1 MNAVSSPSL
10 IPGFQCATANVN
22 GVSIRY
28 AMGGKGPGLL
38 LLHGHPQTHVL
49 WHRVA
54 PQLAQRYRV
63 IAADLRGYGDSSK
76 PLGLP
81 DHSNYSKR
89 SMAADQ
95 VALMRSLGHEQ
106 FSLVAHDRGARVAHR
121 LAMDHAPCVQRMVL
135 LDIAPTLAMYEQT
148 SMDFA
153 TAYWH
158 WFFLIQPTP
167 FPETLINADPQFYLT
182 KLMGNRPA
190 GLAPFSHAVM
200 QEYLRCISD
209 PAAVHGMCED
219 YRAAASI
226 DLLHDRADR
235 EAGRMIECPLL
246 VLWGERGVIGRCFDP
261 MLEWRKRARDVR
273 GQSLPCGHYIA
284 EEAPEALL
292 QQVIPFLEET
302 S

>member
-1 MNAVSSPSL
+1 
-10 IPGFQCATANVN
+10 
-22 GVSIRY
+22 
-28 AMGGKGPGLL
+28 
-38 LLHGHPQTHVL
+38 
-49 WHRVA
+49 
-54 PQLAQRYRV
+54 
-63 IAADLRGYGDSSK
+63 
-76 PLGLP
+76 
-81 DHSNYSKR
+81 
-89 SMAADQ
+89 
-95 VALMRSLGHEQ
+95 
-106 FSLVAHDRGARVAHR
+106 VAHDRGARVAHR

-190 GLAPFSHAVM
+190 GLAPFSPAVM

>member
-1 MNAVSSPSL
+1 ML
-10 IPGFQCATANVN
+10 F
-22 GVSIRY
+22 
-28 AMGGKGPGLL
+28 
-38 LLHGHPQTHVL
+38 
-49 WHRVA
+49 
-54 PQLAQRYRV
+54 
-63 IAADLRGYGDSSK
+63 
-76 PLGLP
+76 
-81 DHSNYSKR
+81 R
-89 SMAADQ
+89 S
-95 VALMRSLGHEQ
+95 
-106 FSLVAHDRGARVAHR
+106 
-121 LAMDHAPCVQRMVL
+121 
-135 LDIAPTLAMYEQT
+135 
-148 SMDFA
+148 FA

-182 KLMGNRPA
+182 RLMGSRPA
-190 GLAPFSHAVM
+190 GLAPFAPATM

-235 EAGRMIECPLL
+235 QAGRMIECPLL

>member
-1 MNAVSSPSL
+1 
-10 IPGFQCATANVN
+10 
-22 GVSIRY
+22 
-28 AMGGKGPGLL
+28 
-38 LLHGHPQTHVL
+38 
-49 WHRVA
+49 
-54 PQLAQRYRV
+54 
-63 IAADLRGYGDSSK
+63 
-76 PLGLP
+76 
-81 DHSNYSKR
+81 
-89 SMAADQ
+89 
-95 VALMRSLGHEQ
+95 
-106 FSLVAHDRGARVAHR
+106 
-121 LAMDHAPCVQRMVL
+121 
-135 LDIAPTLAMYEQT
+135 
-148 SMDFA
+148 
-153 TAYWH
+153 
-158 WFFLIQPTP
+158 
-167 FPETLINADPQFYLT
+167 
-182 KLMGNRPA
+182 MGNRPA
-190 GLAPFSHAVM
+190 GLAPFSPAVM